1 MLLSFKKIYNI
12 YICIYIYLLYIYIYI
27 YRLKKYVVSFH
38 TLVHNYKIIIIVRLY
53 HNCLC
58 IMHDLECL

>member
-1 MLLSFKKIYNI
+1 METCYYHLKK
-12 YICIYIYLLYIYIYI
+12 YIIYIYVYIYIIYI

>member
-1 MLLSFKKIYNI
+1 METCYYHLKKYIYNI
-12 YICIYIYLLYIYIYI
+12 YNIYNIYYIYI

>member
-1 MLLSFKKIYNI
+1 MLLSFKKKNI
-12 YICIYIYLLYIYIYI
+12 YIYIYI
-27 YRLKKYVVSFH
+27 YNYIYIYRLKTSKKYVVSFH